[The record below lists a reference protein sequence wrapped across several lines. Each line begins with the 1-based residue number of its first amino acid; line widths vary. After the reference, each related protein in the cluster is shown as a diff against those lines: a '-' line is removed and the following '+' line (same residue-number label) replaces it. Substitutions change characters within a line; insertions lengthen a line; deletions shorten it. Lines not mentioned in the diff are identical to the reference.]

1 MSVEASP
8 STRILFVDDSKV
20 MLKTAAK
27 ILKAEFEVIT
37 AVDGNDAWAKLE
49 KDHDIQVL
57 FTDINMPDCD
67 GYELLKFVRTSD
79 DPGLNAMPV
88 ILVTGADDDAA
99 ARQTAIDRGATD
111 FINKKSL
118 GEELLPRARAHAR
131 YQRISRQLQARSTID
146 PITGLA
152 NEHGLLDRLEQDIA
166 YARRHEHELALMR
179 LEIDHLVALYEARG
193 NQIVEP
199 IVIQVAD
206 LIRSRIRKED
216 TAAHIGLGGFA
227 ISVPGGQLHGVESMA
242 AWLRE
247 HAQAL
252 SLNIDGHQL
261 GITLT
266 TAVIGDE
273 PATWATARDAL
284 ARSQQAL
291 EQARQQAASER
302 ARRRAEEQAER
313 ERAQREADA
322 QVARERARQEAEE
335 LATRE
340 RLRREAEEQAAQE
353 LARKQAEEQA
363 ARGYALRQA
372 QEQAAREQAARERAQ
387 REAEAQAAREKEQR
401 RAADQAARERA
412 ERDAASRE
420 HASARGPTAGTGPA
434 RSRAPVFKPSWPQRL
449 LAFFRRQ
456 GDRLRRLFGRGGG
469 R

>member
-1 MSVEASP
+1 MSAQVSP

-27 ILKAEFEVIT
+27 ILKAEFDVVT

-88 ILVTGADDDAA
+88 ILVTGADDDLA
-99 ARQTAIDRGATD
+99 ARQTALDRGATD

-146 PITGLA
+146 PVTGLA

-179 LEIDHLVALYEARG
+179 IEIDHLVALYEVRG
-193 NQIVEP
+193 NQVVEP

-227 ISVPGGQLHGVESMA
+227 ISVPGGQLRGVEAMA
-242 AWLRE
+242 TWLRE
-247 HAQAL
+247 HAEAM
-252 SLNIDGHQL
+252 SLDIDGHQL
-261 GITLT
+261 AITLT
-266 TAVIGDE
+266 TAVISNE
-273 PATWATARDAL
+273 PGMWTSAQDAL
-284 ARSQQAL
+284 ASSQIAL
-291 EQARQQAASER
+291 EHARMQIASDR
-302 ARRRAEEQAER
+302 ARRK
-313 ERAQREADA
+313 
-322 QVARERARQEAEE
+322 
-335 LATRE
+335 
-340 RLRREAEEQAAQE
+340 AEEQAARE
-353 LARKQAEEQA
+353 LARRQAEEQA
-363 ARGYALRQA
+363 AREQAQRLAEAQAEREQAQRLAEEQAARDRARRQAEEQTARGYAQRQA
-372 QEQAAREQAARERAQ
+372 QEQAAREEARRKAEEQAERDRSRREMEERSAREQAARDAD
-387 REAEAQAAREKEQR
+387 AAR
-401 RAADQAARERA
+401 A
-412 ERDAASRE
+412 AASKR
-420 HASARGPTAGTGPA
+420 APTPTGATRGRP
-434 RSRAPVFKPSWPQRL
+434 PVFKPSWPRRL
-449 LAFFRRQ
+449 LAFFRQQ
-456 GDRLRRLFGRGGG
+456 GDRLLRLFR
-469 R
+469 RRNDR

>member
-1 MSVEASP
+1 MSAQASP

-27 ILKAEFEVIT
+27 ILKAEFDVIT

-88 ILVTGADDDAA
+88 ILVTGADDDQT
-99 ARQTAIDRGATD
+99 ARQTALDRGATD

-146 PITGLA
+146 PVTGLA
-152 NEHGLLDRLEQDIA
+152 NEHGLVDRLEQDIA
-166 YARRHEHELALMR
+166 YARRHEHELALIR
-179 LEIDHLVALYEARG
+179 IEIDHLVALYEARG
-193 NQIVEP
+193 NQVVEP

-227 ISVPGGQLHGVESMA
+227 ISVPGGQLQGVEAMA
-242 AWLRE
+242 TWLRE
-247 HAQAL
+247 HAQAM
-252 SLNIDGHQL
+252 SLDIDGHQL

-266 TAVIGDE
+266 TAVVGNAPDIWVN
-273 PATWATARDAL
+273 AADAL
-284 ARSQQAL
+284 ARSQAAIDH
-291 EQARQQAASER
+291 ARQQAARER
-302 ARRRAEEQAER
+302 ARRKAEEQATREQAQRLAEERAAQEQARRRAEERAAAEQ
-313 ERAQREADA
+313 AQR
-322 QVARERARQEAEE
+322 
-335 LATRE
+335 L
-340 RLRREAEEQAAQE
+340 
-353 LARKQAEEQA
+353 AEEQA
-363 ARGYALRQA
+363 AREQARRQAEELAARGYAQRKA
-372 QEQAAREQAARERAQ
+372 QEQAAREQAQE
-387 REAEAQAAREKEQR
+387 
-401 RAADQAARERA
+401 QAARERA
-412 ERDAASRE
+412 RREAEERAARE
-420 HASARGPTAGTGPA
+420 QAQAAERERAA
-434 RSRAPVFKPSWPQRL
+434 AAARAPAPSPRGRTRVFKASWPQRL
-449 LAFFRRQ
+449 FAFLRDQGSRFMRLFRR
-456 GDRLRRLFGRGGG
+456 GG

>member
-1 MSVEASP
+1 MSAQASP

-27 ILKAEFEVIT
+27 ILKAEFDVIT

-88 ILVTGADDDAA
+88 ILVTGADDDQT
-99 ARQTAIDRGATD
+99 ARQTALDRGATD

-146 PITGLA
+146 PVTGLA
-152 NEHGLLDRLEQDIA
+152 NEHGLVDRLEQDIA
-166 YARRHEHELALMR
+166 YARRHEHELALIR
-179 LEIDHLVALYEARG
+179 IEIDHLVALYEARG
-193 NQIVEP
+193 NQVVEP

-227 ISVPGGQLHGVESMA
+227 ISVPGGQLQGVEAMA
-242 AWLRE
+242 TWLRE
-247 HAQAL
+247 HAQAM
-252 SLNIDGHQL
+252 SMNIDGHQL

-266 TAVIGDE
+266 TAVVGNE
-273 PATWATARDAL
+273 AETWINAADAL
-284 ARSQQAL
+284 ARSQA
-291 EQARQQAASER
+291 AIDHVRQQATRER
-302 ARRRAEEQAER
+302 ARRKAEEQTAREQAQRLAEEQAAQEHARRRAEEQAAAE
-313 ERAQREADA
+313 Q
-322 QVARERARQEAEE
+322 AR
-335 LATRE
+335 
-340 RLRREAEEQAAQE
+340 RLAEEQAAREQ
-353 LARKQAEEQA
+353 ARRQAEEQA
-363 ARGYALRQA
+363 ARGYAQRKA
-372 QEQAAREQAARERAQ
+372 QEQAAREQAQE
-387 REAEAQAAREKEQR
+387 
-401 RAADQAARERA
+401 QAARERA
-412 ERDAASRE
+412 RREAEERAARE
-420 HASARGPTAGTGPA
+420 QAQAAERERAAAAARAPGSAARGRP
-434 RSRAPVFKPSWPQRL
+434 RVFKPSWPQRL
-449 LAFFRRQ
+449 FAFLRDQGSRLLHLFRR
-456 GDRLRRLFGRGGG
+456 GG